1 MATLPISTQRI
12 VSVSQLMVIV
22 RTQFKLPVPPSFT
35 LDRIVLGIFVHKEFR
50 PNKLVGLPSMAF
62 ILRYYY

>member
-22 RTQFKLPVPPSFT
+22 RTQLKLPVPPSLT
-35 LDRIVLGIFVHKEFR
+35 LDLIVVGILVHKEFR
-50 PNKLVGLPSMAF
+50 PNKLVGLTSMTF
-62 ILRYYY
+62 ILGYYY

>member
-22 RTQFKLPVPPSFT
+22 CTQLKLPVPPSLT
-35 LDRIVLGIFVHKEFR
+35 LDLIVVGILVHKEFR
-50 PNKLVGLPSMAF
+50 PNKLVGLTSMTF
-62 ILRYYY
+62 ILGYYY

>member
-22 RTQFKLPVPPSFT
+22 RTQLKLPVPPSLT
-35 LDRIVLGIFVHKEFR
+35 LDLLVVGILVHKEFR
-50 PNKLVGLPSMAF
+50 PNKLVGLTSMTF
-62 ILRYYY
+62 ILGYYY

>member
-22 RTQFKLPVPPSFT
+22 RTQLKLPVPPSLT
-35 LDRIVLGIFVHKEFR
+35 LDLIVVGILVHKEFR
-50 PNKLVGLPSMAF
+50 PNKLIGLASMTF
-62 ILRYYY
+62 ILGYYY